1 MIETK
6 TTETSQPSRQIPD
19 WLRQL
24 PSWLTWTLAAPL
36 IALNLW
42 LLGLAF
48 HQFQSLLTSL
58 TVAAL
63 LAFLLDYPVRYF
75 QHKGIKR
82 ALAILG
88 IVAVVFCC
96 VGLFI
101 FTLSPV
107 LIRQLSD
114 LATRLPTWIESGNQ
128 QLEAV
133 DSWLIAQKI
142 PLDLSSLAAQFKS
155 FLPTELTMLPDQVL
169 ASVLNLADSVIEVL
183 LTAVLTLYFLLYGK
197 DFWTG
202 LLQWFPGPMGTRL
215 QQAAK
220 QQFQNYFVGQATIA
234 ALMAVILSLAFYM
247 FKISFWL
254 VYGLGIG
261 ATVLIPFGD
270 FLGILVV
277 TVLVSLQNV
286 MSGAEVLAIALITD
300 QVIDNAVAPRL
311 IGDLVGLN
319 PIWVVI
325 SLLVGAQLG
334 GVIGLLIA
342 VPLAGT
348 VKTLASTYRKA
359 PEENTPGTAQ

>member
-1 MIETK
+1 M
-6 TTETSQPSRQIPD
+6 TEITENRKDTRQMPD

-24 PSWLTWTLAAPL
+24 PIWLVWALAVPL
-36 IALNLW
+36 IILNLW
-42 LLGLAF
+42 LLGLVF
-48 HQFQSLLTSL
+48 HQFQPLVTSL
-58 TVAAL
+58 TIAAL
-63 LAFLLDYPVRYF
+63 LAFLLDYPVRYC
-75 QHKGIKR
+75 QQKGVNR

-88 IVAVVFCC
+88 IVIIVILA

-107 LIRQLSD
+107 LIRQLRD
-114 LATRLPTWIESGNQ
+114 LATRLPNWIESSSQ
-128 QLEAV
+128 QVEAV
-133 DSWLIAQKI
+133 DRWLIAQPI

-169 ASVLNLADSVIEVL
+169 SSFLGLADRLTEVL
-183 LTAVLTLYFLLYGK
+183 LTAVLTLYFLLYGR
-197 DFWTG
+197 DFWSG
-202 LLQWFPGPMGTRL
+202 LLQWLPGQTGSRL
-215 QQAAK
+215 QQASR

-234 ALMAVILSLAFYM
+234 ALMAVILSLAFY
-247 FKISFWL
+247 FLKIAFWL

-261 ATVLIPFGD
+261 AMVLIPFGD

-277 TVLVSLQNV
+277 TLLVSLQNV
-286 MSGAEVLAIALITD
+286 VLGTEVLVIALLTD

-325 SLLVGAQLG
+325 SLLIGAQLG

-342 VPLAGT
+342 VPLAGI
-348 VKTLASTYRKA
+348 VKSVVGMSPKNA
-359 PEENTPGTAQ
+359 